1 MTKTKSQLII
11 YLLLILIP
19 IAVYWQCTS
28 YEFVWD
34 DTDPNL
40 IENRYLQYPS
50 FKNVL
55 HFWTKPYAQ
64 MYIPVPYTAWALIK
78 EIGSFLPCG
87 QKVDGFNPFAFH
99 LFSILFHIFNGI
111 FIFKILKLL
120 IKNDWSAFFGALIF
134 LLHPLQVESVVWI
147 TEFRGLLAAFFGF
160 SSLYILIKN
169 EKLKESKYSKSGMT
183 IRYINSLILFLF
195 GMLSKPSVIVIP
207 AFAFLIY
214 LIYFKATFWSSF
226 KKIIPFIIITIPFVL
241 MLRFVQPA
249 SYHTEVAPLWSR
261 FFIWM
266 DTINF
271 YILKTLIPYPLVV
284 TYTRTFQTLL
294 PRFWFYIEWIIP
306 VLLVVFAARSY
317 KKNPFILLG
326 ALIFIVGFLPVS
338 GLVSFVFQKWSNVAD
353 RYMYFSM
360 FGIALLTSWL
370 LGTFTAKKVWIPTM
384 CIILIFSVLTGFV
397 QIPVW
402 KDPLSLWSHA
412 LKHGKPNTFAYNN
425 RGAAYNKLHE
435 FDKAIADFNHAL
447 ELNPQDA
454 SSYNNRGFAF
464 SQTDQNDRALNDFDK
479 ALEYDPYY
487 YEVYINR
494 GNALKGKGEVVSAL
508 ENYKKSLLLNS
519 SQPKSYYNIGLV
531 YAENEHPD
539 SAIVYYNKAIEKLPN
554 YTAAYL
560 NRGNAYAGMGQL
572 DKALENYNLVLNIDP
587 SDEMAYSNRGILYFD
602 TGKFREAI
610 DDFSKALVLNPQRAQ
625 TYYLRGKVN
634 FVEKN
639 YTAALEDYND
649 ALLLDETFVNAYIKR
664 ALLYAEGGNFK
675 LAIDDINKAGS
686 LSENN
691 VEILIAKGDILSKQK
706 FFSESAQ
713 AYTDAINLE
722 PDQGILYQKRAV
734 SFYFLGEYNKV
745 RTDIQ
750 KAQNSGVK
758 IPKSFLN
765 AIENK

>member
-1 MTKTKSQLII
+1 MTGAKSRLLI

-19 IAVYWQCTS
+19 LAVYWQCTS

-34 DTDPNL
+34 DKNPNL
-40 IENRYLQYPS
+40 IENKYLQYPS
-50 FKNVL
+50 FKNIL

-64 MYIPVPYTAWALIK
+64 MYIPVPYTAWAIIK
-78 EIGSFLPCG
+78 EIGGFLPWG
-87 QKVDGFNPFAFH
+87 HKVDGFNPFAFH
-99 LFSILFHIFNGI
+99 LFSILFHIFIGI
-111 FIFKILKLL
+111 IIFKILKLL
-120 IKNDWSAFFGALIF
+120 IKDDWSAFFGALLF

-147 TEFRGLLAAFFGF
+147 TEFRGLLAALFGF
-160 SSLYILIKN
+160 FSLYLLIKN
-169 EKLKESKYSKSGMT
+169 EKLKEKNISKSCLR
-183 IRYINSLILFLF
+183 IRYINSLILFFF
-195 GMLSKPSVIVIP
+195 GMLSKPSVVVIP

-214 LIYFKATFWSSF
+214 LLYFKKPFWSSF

-241 MLRFVQPA
+241 MLRFIQPA

-306 VLLVVFAARSY
+306 ILLVFFAARSY

-360 FGIALLTSWL
+360 FGIAILTSWL
-370 LGTFTAKKVWIPTM
+370 LKTFKNIKVWIPTI
-384 CIILIFSVLTGFV
+384 CIILCFTILTGFV
-397 QIPVW
+397 QIPMW
-402 KDPLSLWSHA
+402 KNPLSLWSHA
-412 LKHGKPNTFAYNN
+412 LKYGKPNTFAYNN
-425 RGAAYNKLHE
+425 RGAAYNKLQE

-494 GNALKGKGEVVSAL
+494 GNTLKDIGEVGSAL
-508 ENYKKSLLLNS
+508 EDYKKSLLLNS
-519 SQPKSYYNIGLV
+519 FHPKSYYNIGLT
-531 YAENEHPD
+531 YAENDRPD

-554 YTAAYL
+554 YTAAFL
-560 NRGNAYAGMGQL
+560 NRGIAYAGMKQF
-572 DKALENYNLVLNIDP
+572 DKALENYNFVLMVDP
-587 SDEMAYSNRGILYFD
+587 CDELAYSNRGILHFD

-610 DDFSKALVLNPQRAQ
+610 DDFSKAITLNPQRAQ

-639 YTAALEDYND
+639 YTAALEDYNN
-649 ALLLDETFVNAYIKR
+649 ALLLDNTFVNAYIKR
-664 ALLYAEGGNFK
+664 ALLYAEMGNFK
-675 LAIDDINKAGS
+675 VAIYDINKADS

-691 VEILIAKGDILSKQK
+691 VEILITKGDIYSNQK
-706 FFSESAQ
+706 FFSESTQ
-713 AYTDAINLE
+713 VYTDAMALDPE
-722 PDQGILYQKRAV
+722 SGLLYQKRAV
-734 SFYFLGEYNKV
+734 SYYFLEKYDKAREDV
-745 RTDIQ
+745 Q
-750 KAQNSGVK
+750 KAQSFGIK

-765 AIENK
+765 ALENK